1 MPYKKSRRA
10 TRKGSRKATRKATR
24 KDLRKGSRKNMR
36 KETRKQSRK
45 WCRKQ
50 ARKQNGGGEYD
61 EYCDICQL
69 PLYSP
74 GNMIELYED
83 DNYNTEPVKA
93 ILSVDVDWL
102 DKLIGEDEDEEREGM
117 TYDLIKYGGSGTCEF
132 APEQSN
138 PGAQAIIDGAKGIIV
153 GYPRQEIKVFYV
165 TNQSGHR
172 NNNNNNNNARYMLQG
187 TVYHKDCYNDKSGE
201 AAKKARKAMEFQD
214 QFYDWANAYRTHG
227 EDLFKSP
234 LA

>member
-10 TRKGSRKATRKATR
+10 TRKTS
-24 KDLRKGSRKNMR
+24 RKGSRKNLR

-61 EYCDICQL
+61 EYCEICEL

-74 GNMIELYED
+74 GNSIDLYED
-83 DNYNTEPVKA
+83 DNYSKEPVKA
-93 ILSVDVDWL
+93 ILSVDTEWMGV
-102 DKLIGEDEDEEREGM
+102 LIGEDEDREGM
-117 TYDLIKYGGSGTCEF
+117 TYDLINYGGSGTCKF

-138 PGAQAIIDGAKGIIV
+138 PGAQAIIDGSKGVIV
-153 GYPRQEIKVFYV
+153 GYPTREIKVFHV
-165 TNQSGHR
+165 TNQSGRR
-172 NNNNNNNNARYMLQG
+172 NNNNNNNNNSRYILQG
-187 TVYHKDCYNDKSGE
+187 TVYHKDCYE
-201 AAKKARKAMEFQD
+201 AAKKPSKAMKFQD
-214 QFYDWANAYRTHG
+214 QFYDWANAYRTYG